1 MFSVCRQYTTCSEHA
16 RATDRQI
23 ARKKERRTSS
33 REWTKIM
40 TVNLPRR
47 NFWKVA
53 FKTRNFQKCWPL
65 NFRVSYLGSDDDTP
79 TETNFNYIYPS
90 VPIVLYYIPY
100 NIIIEH
106 DNRCD
111 CQQKYRRKIGV
122 FPRCLTFDSNRQIS
136 SPPFPIHP
144 NFNSPIRT
152 FTRENYYKSM
162 LNGEKKERKEIIG
175 RRRQVYFVLSTNV
188 EFRDILV
195 GSRSHRVWSST
206 DASTQQVPKNW
217 RLR

>member
-144 NFNSPIRT
+144 NFNFHRPD
-152 FTRENYYKSM
+152 
-162 LNGEKKERKEIIG
+162 
-175 RRRQVYFVLSTNV
+175 TNV
-188 EFRDILV
+188 HSGKLLQIDVKRREKRKKRNNWTKKTSIFRFVNQRRI
-195 GSRSHRVWSST
+195 SRYSCRIEIASSLKF
-206 DASTQQVPKNW
+206 DRCFHAAST
-217 RLR
+217 